1 MNKAVLPA
9 PDPGPRIIEIQRR
22 LRIMITNKAVSALIA
37 VAMFLGLSAGRGN
50 AQLRPMGP
58 PLPTTLVV
66 SLPAPGEV
74 YGDKPVITVGV
85 GSTVYR
91 FLLKD
96 AYVDDPSG
104 FIHWPDIWQYVRMHR
119 PNFQTQ
125 GADADQFKKIK
136 PGQTVTIKGMF
147 APLDRTFEVVS
158 VAVGPGVF
166 APGHKY

>member
-1 MNKAVLPA
+1 MRA
-9 PDPGPRIIEIQRR
+9 
-22 LRIMITNKAVSALIA
+22 
-37 VAMFLGLSAGRGN
+37 
-50 AQLRPMGP
+50 MGP

-66 SLPAPGEV
+66 ALPAPGEV

-104 FIHWPDIWQYVRMHR
+104 FIHWPDVWQYVRTHR

-158 VAVGPGVF
+158 VDVGAGVF